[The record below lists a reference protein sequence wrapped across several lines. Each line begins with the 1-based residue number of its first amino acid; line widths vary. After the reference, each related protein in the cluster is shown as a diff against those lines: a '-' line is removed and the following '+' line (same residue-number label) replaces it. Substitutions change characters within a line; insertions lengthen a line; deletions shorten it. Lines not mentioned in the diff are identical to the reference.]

1 MQDQLV
7 GWRKDRKTIFESFG
21 ASIQIEKR
29 KTKKNEVILNGN
41 IATITFIEN

>member
-21 ASIQIEKR
+21 AAQASKLKKEKLR
-29 KTKKNEVILNGN
+29 KVK
-41 IATITFIEN
+41 